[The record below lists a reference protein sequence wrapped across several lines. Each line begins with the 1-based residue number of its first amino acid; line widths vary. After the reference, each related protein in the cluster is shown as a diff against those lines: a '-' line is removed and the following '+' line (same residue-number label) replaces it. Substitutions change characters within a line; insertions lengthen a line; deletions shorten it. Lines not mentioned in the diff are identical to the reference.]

1 MNLNQSFHTL
11 RSWLSTLIKG
21 TSLLILICVF
31 AIIILVCLIV
41 TKCTDN
47 SQDNNE
53 VILQNTPAEI
63 MKIMPKGEMYVAT
76 AIIEDYTTVQQT
88 EYHLS
93 LFPEKHSCVQILRQK
108 VSFTVDLNKVEYT
121 MLDDGKVQVRIPRLE
136 YTASTQESPFIS
148 DDEAYWKETLI
159 SNYSLKQK
167 VELQIRAQ
175 FDTTENRNKAT
186 RYAQEAITHILN
198 QLGLE
203 PIFVGWDERPRD

>member
-1 MNLNQSFHTL
+1 M
-11 RSWLSTLIKG
+11 
-21 TSLLILICVF
+21 C
-31 AIIILVCLIV
+31 IIVS
-41 TKCTDN
+41 KCTDN

-108 VSFTVDLNKVEYT
+108 VSFTIDLNKVEYI